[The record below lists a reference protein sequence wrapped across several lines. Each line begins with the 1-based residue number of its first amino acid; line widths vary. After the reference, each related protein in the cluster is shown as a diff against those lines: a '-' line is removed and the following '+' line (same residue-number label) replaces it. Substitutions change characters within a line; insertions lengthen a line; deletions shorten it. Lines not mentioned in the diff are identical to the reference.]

1 MPSSVFQGIVP
12 EERIRRMA
20 PLREYTTM
28 RVGGPA
34 DYMVFPASEQEIA
47 DVLIRARETGL
58 PVFVMG
64 NGSNLLFSDDGFR
77 GVILR
82 IGKEFSAVS
91 CEGQYIEA
99 QAGALLTGVSRVA
112 AEHDLTGIEFASG
125 IPGSVGGTVC
135 MNAGAYGGEI
145 SQVIESARIYADGRI
160 ETWPK
165 EALHLSYRH
174 SAMMERDCVVLS
186 ARFQLNSGNQA
197 EILTLMNDLNG
208 RRRAKQPLQYPSCG
222 SFFKRPEG
230 HFAGALIEQ
239 AGLKG
244 FSVGDAQVSELH
256 AGFIINR
263 GHATASDIYA
273 LMQTVQKR
281 VFDHSGVLLEP
292 EVKLIGR
299 FEA

>member
-1 MPSSVFQGIVP
+1 MSPSVFQGIIP

-34 DYMVFPASEQEIA
+34 DYMVFPATEQEIEN
-47 DVLIRARETGL
+47 VINRSREAGL

-82 IGKEFSAVS
+82 IGKEFSSVR
-91 CEGQYIEA
+91 CEDGAIEA
-99 QAGALLTGVSRVA
+99 QAGALLAALSRA
-112 AEHDLTGIEFASG
+112 AADHSLSGLEFASG
-125 IPGSVGGTVC
+125 IPGSVGGAVC

-145 SQVIESARIYADGRI
+145 RQVLESARVYADGRI
-160 ETWPK
+160 ETWSN

-174 SAMMERDCVVLS
+174 SAVMERDCVVLS
-186 ARFQLNSGNQA
+186 ARFALSPGSQDK
-197 EILTLMNDLNG
+197 ILATMNDLNA

-263 GHATASDIYA
+263 GAATAGDIYA
-273 LMQTVQKR
+273 LMRAVQKR
-281 VFDHSGVLLEP
+281 VFDQSGVLLEP
-292 EVKLIGR
+292 EVKLIGQ
-299 FEA
+299 FES